1 MLPLQ
6 FIDAFIEA
14 LDRVMGA
21 GYNVQA
27 EPLDP
32 LSQDKSIA
40 VFPMS
45 WTPEQETVLIGNKEP
60 AINYYQIKVQ
70 NLTIDGDIRVAYDS
84 FTNDQRKIRAIL
96 YRDATLSVALG
107 AMQEVYLGSRESF
120 KRMHVVRQVTLPGR
134 RNLAMYFLCETDVQI
149 DTETVKL

>member
-6 FIDAFIEA
+6 FVDSIIEA
-14 LDRVMGA
+14 MKRIMGTA
-21 GYNVQA
+21 YNVQA

-40 VFPMS
+40 VFPIS
-45 WTPEQETVLIGNKEP
+45 WTPEQESVLIGNKEP
-60 AINYYQIKVQ
+60 ALNHYQLKIQ

-96 YRDATLSVALG
+96 YRDATLSVSLG

-134 RNLAMYFLCETDVQI
+134 RNLAMYFLCETDIQI
-149 DTETVKL
+149 DTETTKL

>member
-6 FIDAFIEA
+6 FVDTIIDALERI
-14 LDRVMGA
+14 MGSA
-21 GYNVQA
+21 YGVQA

-32 LSQDKSIA
+32 LSKDKAIA

-60 AINYYQIKVQ
+60 AINHYQIKIQ

-96 YRDATLSVALG
+96 YRDATLSVSLG

-134 RNLAMYFLCETDVQI
+134 RNLAMYFLCETDIQI
-149 DTETVKL
+149 DTETTKL

>member
-6 FIDAFIEA
+6 FVDAIVDA
-14 LDRVMGA
+14 LERIMGSA
-21 GYNVQA
+21 YHVQA

-32 LSQDKSIA
+32 LSQDHSLA

-45 WTPEQETVLIGNKEP
+45 WTPEQESMLIGNKEP
-60 AINYYQIKVQ
+60 SINHYQIKIQ
-70 NLTIDGDIRVAYDS
+70 NLTIDGDIRVAYDA

-96 YRDATLSVALG
+96 YRDATLSVSLG

-134 RNLAMYFLCETDVQI
+134 RNLAMYFLCETDIQI
-149 DTETVKL
+149 DTETTKL

>member
-6 FIDAFIEA
+6 FVDSIIDALERI
-14 LDRVMGA
+14 MGA
-21 GYNVQA
+21 AYDVQA

-32 LSQDKSIA
+32 LSRDKSIA

-45 WTPEQETVLIGNKEP
+45 WTPEQESMLIGNKEP
-60 AINYYQIKVQ
+60 AINHYQIKIQ
-70 NLTIDGDIRVAYDS
+70 NLTIDGDIRVAYDA

-96 YRDATLSVALG
+96 YRDATLSVSLG

-134 RNLAMYFLCETDVQI
+134 RNLAMYFLCETDIQI
-149 DTETVKL
+149 DTETTKL